1 MDPFRA
7 SGEDVSI
14 RADLDETRCQNG
26 VFIAVDDEQREERC
40 GLILKPDE
48 ARELA
53 AWILAAVP
61 PVDHSPGRYCAIC
74 RHSGGEGPYLW
85 CNHPV
90 ATHIDPI
97 LGKPVGQTASY
108 MRACA
113 RPCGP
118 AGKLFEPI
126 EPPAPA
132 AD

>member
-1 MDPFRA
+1 MDQFSAKATDTELRA
-7 SGEDVSI
+7 Y
-14 RADLDETRCQNG
+14 RAPPDEPQG
-26 VFIAVDDEQREERC
+26 IVVLIDDEQDEKRNAI
-40 GLILKPDE
+40 GLDDTE

>member
-7 SGEDVSI
+7 PGQGIILTAEPDDSVYPDGTCLTIRDNDSGNESDI
-14 RADLDETRCQNG
+14 ILDPN
-26 VFIAVDDEQREERC
+26 
-40 GLILKPDE
+40 E

>member
-7 SGEDVSI
+7 ELDGFALTASEDVCGGVGGVEVLVDGP
-14 RADLDETRCQNG
+14 ADGEAVAFILDAN
-26 VFIAVDDEQREERC
+26 
-40 GLILKPDE
+40 E
-48 ARELA
+48 ARGLA

-97 LGKPVGQTASY
+97 LGKPAGQTASY

-126 EPPAPA
+126 PPAAAA